1 MSVNSTVNVQSKAYL
16 LRIQTCYVFN
26 MSTTMLTATILEND
40 CIDNARKYRS
50 GVDTE
55 SWILDYKQVTEND
68 LCIEHIMYSTNAPRN
83 TRSHRSSVNRTHSII
98 RDW

>member
-1 MSVNSTVNVQSKAYL
+1 MFT
-16 LRIQTCYVFN
+16 
-26 MSTTMLTATILEND
+26 TATILEND

-55 SWILDYKQVTEND
+55 AWVLDYKQVTDND
-68 LCIEHIMYSTNAPRN
+68 LCIEDITYRTSAPRN
-83 TRSHRSSVNRTHSII
+83 TRSHLAFINRTHSII